1 MSGGSFDGAQYHIQ
15 AIAEEISRIIR
26 ENDDDTLD
34 QWGDPRGRGYT
45 PETISQFRVA
55 VDLLRRADV
64 YAYRID
70 WLVSGDDSE
79 DTFHERLASELKVV
93 TEK

>member
-34 QWGDPRGRGYT
+34 QWGDPRGRGYA
-45 PETISQFRVA
+45 PETIAEFRVA
-55 VDLLRRADV
+55 VGLLLEAEV
-64 YAYRID
+64 YAQRID
-70 WLVSGDDSE
+70 WLVSGDDAE
-79 DTFHERLASELKVV
+79 DTFHERLALDLSALEI
-93 TEK
+93 